1 MPYILQMRLQME
13 ALLAE
18 KSRLGNENA
27 NLKRENQCLHQLVEY
42 HQITTQDLSASYE
55 QVIRGTCLDFSSPT
69 SSMIEAADNEDDSE
83 VAKTTPNIFGFATSL
98 DESCHEEAGMSK

>member
-69 SSMIEAADNEDDSE
+69 SSMMEAADNEDDSE
-83 VAKTTPNIFGFATSL
+83 VAKTTPNIFRFATSL